1 MIDKEEMLT
10 EAQKEEYCEMAAED
24 LVRSLDTLIILEKWY
39 EEIGENLPLPS
50 RTNFRDAWFHYKKL
64 YEHRTYKNAIQE
76 QYAAEEHLI
85 RAVKDA
91 VIQYF
96 HIYMKSMEKVY
107 RRVRDGSCLKDEE
120 RKREWKLL
128 DSQYHF
134 PKKGCKGWESD
145 LYNILHLAGKEE
157 SYGDALWYVFLRDG
171 DMKKVEKVL
180 QRALHK
186 VKNYCAQ
193 LRIGGTDIYRPSDEY
208 EMEKNLLENYK
219 SLISSLESIHMKIA
233 LWFMDEE

>member
-1 MIDKEEMLT
+1 MIDREEILT
-10 EAQKEEYCEMAAED
+10 EAQQEEYCEMAAED
-24 LVRSLDTLIILEKWY
+24 LIRSLNTLIILEKWY
-39 EEIGENLPLPS
+39 EEIRENLPLPS

-64 YEHRTYKNAIQE
+64 YEHRTYRNVIQE

-107 RRVRDGSCLKDEE
+107 RRIRDKKCLKED
-120 RKREWKLL
+120 RKRELERL
-128 DSQYHF
+128 DGRYHF
-134 PKKGCKGWESD
+134 PKKGSKGWESD
-145 LYNILHLAGKEE
+145 LYNILHASGKEE

-171 DMKKVEKVL
+171 DMKEVEKVL
-180 QRALHK
+180 QKALHK
-186 VKNYCAQ
+186 VKNYCAK
-193 LRIGGTDIYRPSDEY
+193 LRIGGTDIYRPSDKD
-208 EMEKNLLENYK
+208 EMEKDIVDNYK